1 MTKRIDTV
9 SVVIPCFNAAEFID
23 EAVASVLSQT
33 HAVEEI
39 FCVDDGSTDD
49 TLTALHRLR
58 SESPI
63 PLHVLSGPNGGPSVA
78 RNRGLERASGNWIQF
93 LDADDLLAPDK
104 LRHQLALVGS
114 ADAVPGFIAAAFRS
128 INMDTGY
135 EWTSSV
141 ASDPWLGLLTAKL
154 GITSSNLWRAD
165 AVRSVGGWRTGMHTS
180 EDPDLMYRLLQSGV
194 SVLRDPDYFTTLRRR
209 EDSQWNRDM
218 RTSYRGW
225 FTFRKEVVDY
235 MRQAGL
241 LTPVH
246 AAEFGQTVW
255 STLRQ
260 LSHRDLDFA
269 VEMHSLVSE
278 SAMPVNMTNESWST
292 TQLYTLF
299 GFGKAERIR
308 RTLART
314 IPKASARLGRK
325 RAASSK

>member
-114 ADAVPGFIAAAFRS
+114 ADAVPGFIAAAYRS

-180 EDPDLMYRLLQSGV
+180 EDPDLMFRLLQSGG
-194 SVLRDPDYFTTLRRR
+194 SVLRDPVYLTALRRR
-209 EDSQWNRDM
+209 QDSQWNRDF
-218 RTSYRGW
+218 RKSNRGW
-225 FTFRKEVVDY
+225 FTFRKEVADY
-235 MRQAGL
+235 MRQADL
-241 LTPVH
+241 LTPTR
-246 AAEFGQTVW
+246 ATAFGETVW
-255 STLRQ
+255 STLRG
-260 LSHRDLDFA
+260 LYHRDPSFA
-269 VEMHSLVSE
+269 VEMHSLVTENAIPIS
-278 SAMPVNMTNESWST
+278 MGNESWFVT
-292 TQLYTLF
+292 HLYTVF
-299 GFGKAERIR
+299 GFGKAERMR
-308 RTLART
+308 RILAHTRHRM
-314 IPKASARLGRK
+314 SQSLSRK
-325 RAASSK
+325 